1 MVLADFLEEEEE
13 PTTPHK
19 HKGTAVAG
27 KEAFSRHGIC
37 ICIYVKNLSCFAEFS

>member
-13 PTTPHK
+13 PTSPHK

-27 KEAFSRHGIC
+27 KEAFSRNGIC
-37 ICIYVKNLSCFAEFS
+37 ICIYLKNLSCSAEFS